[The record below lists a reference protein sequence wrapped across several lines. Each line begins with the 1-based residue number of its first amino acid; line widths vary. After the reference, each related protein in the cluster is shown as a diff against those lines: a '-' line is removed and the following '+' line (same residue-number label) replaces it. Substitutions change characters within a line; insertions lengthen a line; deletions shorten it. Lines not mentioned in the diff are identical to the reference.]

1 MPLDQSRLRAIL
13 EAEHSYYG
21 SRQATFRNDM
31 RLYPGAGDLIAAH
44 LEPHMRVL
52 DVGCGNG
59 ETLLQN
65 SARFA
70 SGVGIDNDPAH
81 LQLAEQAKRARG
93 VTNVEFLLLDY
104 LRESEQLEAASFDF
118 VWTQRGPI
126 GYSEPPVRAALRL
139 LKPDGLLFCEMI
151 GDLHHQEVRELFDS
165 GPRHNQ
171 VTRTSD
177 RARVALE
184 RSGLS
189 VRLVADHVS
198 KRYYPDIYEWLQF
211 QCSIW
216 AWAGVPLPEPDDPR
230 FALFAQRNSNAASE
244 IVTTHHVVWAGGVKL
259 REAPYGA

>member
-1 MPLDQSRLRAIL
+1 MQLDQSRLRAIL
-13 EAEHSYYG
+13 EAAHSYYG
-21 SRQATFRNDM
+21 SRQAMFRNDM

-59 ETLLQN
+59 ETLLRN
-65 SARFA
+65 SAHFA
-70 SGVGIDNDPAH
+70 SGVGTDNDPAH
-81 LQLAEQAKRARG
+81 LQLAEETRRTIG

-104 LRESEQLEAASFDF
+104 LRESDQLEAASFDF

-126 GYSEPPVRAALRL
+126 GFSEAPVQAAVRL
-139 LKPDGLLFCEMI
+139 LRDDGLLFCEMI
-151 GDLHHQEVRELFDS
+151 GDLHHQEVRELWDS

-171 VTRTSD
+171 LTRTSD

-198 KRYYPDIYEWLQF
+198 KRSYPDIYEWLQF

-216 AWAGVPLPEPDDPR
+216 AWAGVLFPAPDDPR
-230 FALFAQRNSNAASE
+230 FDLFARRNSNAAGE

-259 REAPYGA
+259 PPL